1 MRRSTRIVLR
11 TVVAASAVTAFA
23 LTATACEDTSTKP
36 PADNTV
42 ATMEVDKIYYAD
54 FWKGDGHDTTD
65 EEQSELE
72 QKPNGTWVVNT
83 ESEVSKTASNKFVV
97 KIQLTKDGL
106 NILDTRGALAGKD
119 HDFCLI
125 PADDEVWVKVSKSVK
140 FEREPS
146 KPNKSDEC

>member
-1 MRRSTRIVLR
+1 MRRSAHNTIRAIV
-11 TVVAASAVTAFA
+11 VGAGITALA
-23 LTATACEDTSTKP
+23 LTTTACEDTAAKP

-42 ATMEVDKIYYAD
+42 ATMKVDTIYYAD
-54 FWKGDGHDTTD
+54 FWKGDDHDATD
-65 EEQSELE
+65 KEQSELE

-83 ESEVSKTASNKFVV
+83 ESEVSKTPSNKFVV

-106 NILDTRGALAGKD
+106 NILDPRGALAGKD

-125 PADDEVWVKVSKSVK
+125 PADDEVWVKVSKDIK

-146 KPNKSDEC
+146 KDNSSGEC